1 MTARQIAPV
10 LQDLHLLT
18 LLAEARSFT
27 HAARQL
33 GISKSSVSMRIRDLE
48 RAAGVPLVHRTTR
61 SVTLTAAGL
70 QLAEHTRASFAHIE
84 HGFAAVRDLASEPRG
99 VVRLSAPVAL
109 GRQWIA
115 PAIPA
120 LLRRYPELRLE
131 LDLNDRLVNL
141 TQEGFDLA
149 VRHSSTPPESC
160 IATVLCESRSWLM
173 ASPDYL
179 RRHGTPRHPD
189 DLATHDCLLYL
200 RDAGVPATWWFERP
214 AGRARGERV
223 AVPVRGPF
231 RANNSEVL
239 RAAIIGGLGVGLLP
253 SFSVPAGTRRLGLVP
268 VLPDWQPAGF
278 FGDRLYAIRPW
289 APRTPRAVEC
299 VLTHLRESLAAVAA
313 TAYAPQ
319 AATAGRSR
327 SS

>member
-18 LLAEARSFT
+18 LVGESRSFT
-27 HAARQL
+27 RAARQL
-33 GISKSSVSMRIRDLE
+33 GISKSSVSMRIKELE

-61 SVTLTAAGL
+61 SVTLTPAGL
-70 QLAEHTRASFAHIE
+70 QLAEHVRASFAHIE
-84 HGFAAVRDLASEPRG
+84 HGFAAVRDLAGVPRG
-99 VVRLSAPVAL
+99 TVRVSAPVAL

-131 LDLNDRLVNL
+131 LDLSDRLVNL
-141 TQEGFDLA
+141 TQDGFDLA
-149 VRHSSTPPESC
+149 VRHSSAPPESC
-160 IATVLCESRSWLM
+160 VATVLCDSRSHLL

-179 RRHGTPRHPD
+179 RRRGTPGRPE
-189 DLATHDCLLYL
+189 DLVRHDCLLYL
-200 RDAGVPATWWFERP
+200 RDAAAPATWWFER
-214 AGRARGERV
+214 ATGSARAERLGVQV
-223 AVPVRGPF
+223 AGPF

-239 RAAIIGGLGVGLLP
+239 REAIAGGLGIGLLP
-253 SFSVPAGTRRLGLVP
+253 GFSLPRRASARAMVP
-268 VLPDWQPAGF
+268 VLPDWRVGF
-278 FGDRLYAIRPW
+278 FGSRIYAVRPW

-299 VLTHLRESLAAVAA
+299 VIAHLRDCLAA
-313 TAYAPQ
+313 API
-319 AATAGRSR
+319 TSGRSR